1 METRQENEVIRQA
14 WRRHERRW
22 RDNLY
27 VYAVVSRR
35 SGGISIGLNLKPD
48 KACNF
53 DCAYCQVNRREPPTV
68 RKVDLQML
76 ASELDRVLEAH
87 RDGSLFEMPPF
98 NALPS
103 GRRDIRDIAFSGD
116 GEPTT
121 FPRFEEAV
129 RIAADARSR
138 FELKAARIVLITD
151 GAYLAKPAVRQALAV
166 MDQNNG
172 EIWAKL
178 DAGTEEYFRTVN
190 RPNVTLESILGNI
203 LDAARVRPIV
213 IQSLFC
219 RVHGEAPPQREIEEY
234 CERLI
239 GLLQGGGRLRMIQV
253 YTIAR
258 DPAESFIAPLSDVEL
273 DRIAGYV
280 RSRVAVP
287 VDVHYGVVTNRVQR
301 DTTSEIP

>member
-1 METRQENEVIRQA
+1 MEGREENEVIRQA

-35 SGGISIGLNLKPD
+35 SGGISIGLNVNPD

-53 DCAYCQVNRREPPTV
+53 DCAYCQVNRREPPAV

-76 ASELDRVLEAH
+76 AWELDRVLEAH

-98 NALPS
+98 DALPS
-103 GRRDIRDIAFSGD
+103 DRRDVRDIAFSGD

-129 RIAADARSR
+129 RIAADGRSR
-138 FELKAARIVLITD
+138 FELNSTKIVLITD
-151 GAYLAKPAVRQALAV
+151 GAYLAKPAVRRALAV
-166 MDQNNG
+166 MDQSNG

-178 DAGTEEYFRTVN
+178 DAGTEEYFKTVN
-190 RPNVTLESILGNI
+190 RPNVTLERVLENI
-203 LDAARVRPIV
+203 LDAARVRPVV

-219 RVHGEAPPQREIEEY
+219 RVRGEAPPQREIETY

-239 GLLQGGGRLRMIQV
+239 GLLQGGGRLSMIQV

-258 DPAESFIAPLSDVEL
+258 DPSESFITPLTDAEL
-273 DRIAGYV
+273 DRIAWLV

-287 VDVHYGVVTNRVQR
+287 VEVHYGVVTNRMQCDSV
-301 DTTSEIP
+301 SEIP